1 MHINNLRKY
10 YFINKFDAKN
20 IDKQTL
26 NTGIIYRNY
35 DEEDS
40 LKTVIKL
47 KNYCKKKGRKFFLSN
62 NVKLAINLNLDGAY
76 IPSFNKNSN
85 HLSFSKSKNFLLLGS
100 AHNNKEIKIKEK
112 QGVNIL
118 FLSSIFKKNKNYLGL
133 NKFRLLAN
141 LTNKEVIALGGITKE
156 NLKKLNLVNCEGF
169 AGISFFEKKTAPK
182 KGPLNNWNYVILE
195 RKCNW
200 NFFKL

>member
-1 MHINNLRKY
+1 MHIYNLRKY
-10 YFINKFDAKN
+10 YFINKFDTKN

-35 DEEDS
+35 VS
-40 LKTVIKL
+40 INTLKIVIKL
-47 KNYCKKKGRKFFLSN
+47 KKYCKKKGYKFFLSN
-62 NVKLAINLNLDGAY
+62 NIKLAINLDLDGAY
-76 IPSFNKNSN
+76 IPSFNKNTN

-141 LTNKEVIALGGITKE
+141 LTNKKVIALGGITNN
-156 NLKKLNLVNCEGF
+156 NLKKLRLVNCEGF
-169 AGISFFEKKTAPK
+169 AGISYFEKKTAPE
-182 KGPLNNWNYVILE
+182 KGPLNN
-195 RKCNW
+195 
-200 NFFKL
+200 